1 MEYSIKILSIKKSP
15 LWDNFI
21 CKLFNLFKIKYL
33 WRILSAFKV
42 NVLLYSFILNLN
54 ILLVFN
60 IGVKTVIDLE
70 DTEIDISNFESLE
83 YFYIYTPSVTLDYLY
98 GFDLQS
104 CIFELY
110 I

>member
-1 MEYSIKILSIKKSP
+1 MEDFESLSGNVI
-15 LWDNFI
+15 NEMANRGIII

-60 IGVKTVIDLE
+60 IGVNKKNRSYRILW
-70 DTEIDISNFESLE
+70 
-83 YFYIYTPSVTLDYLY
+83 
-98 GFDLQS
+98 
-104 CIFELY
+104 
-110 I
+110 

>member
-1 MEYSIKILSIKKSP
+1 MAYGLTLTFYGKQNGRIIKITEFSGIIDS
-15 LWDNFI
+15 
-21 CKLFNLFKIKYL
+21 
-33 WRILSAFKV
+33 
-42 NVLLYSFILNLN
+42 
-54 ILLVFN
+54 